1 MTASEMKQKVQVR
14 FWDQKVLIGFGLAL
28 FYSVFD
34 SFLYLFTDYDVN
46 FFQRLMGPG
55 RSEIISRLIILCLF
69 IIFGSHAQ
77 YTINQ
82 RKMAEGR
89 LRRSEERYR
98 RIVETTP
105 DGYYE
110 VDINGNYSYF
120 NDAMCDLLGYSRVE
134 MTGMNHRAYLDDA
147 NSEKLLNAINQVYR
161 TRESIKAL
169 DFTFKR
175 RDGSLR
181 YAESSITLITDDKGE
196 PIGFGGFLH
205 DVTERRQAEALAQ
218 AKMAAETANRE
229 KSRFLA
235 NMSHEIR
242 TPLNSIIGLIELML
256 ETDLRPDQREDLDV
270 VISSAY
276 ALLSLINNLLDYS
289 KIEADKFELENTPF
303 DLREFMRDSIRM
315 MGMRT
320 QTKGLELAYR
330 VAADVPDRL
339 VGDPGRLRQIL
350 LNLIENAV
358 KFTEEG
364 EVVVNVTAHQINRNK
379 ADVRFSVE
387 DTGIGIP
394 RDKQKDVFS
403 AFKQVDAKTTSQYGG
418 TGLGLAVS
426 SQLVRLMGG
435 ELTVSSEMGRGSRF
449 EFVATFKRMREDP
462 LKAAAT
468 DDLKNIR
475 ILVVDDNATTRRLT
489 KEMLDSWMLEAH
501 FASNAEQARQILSED
516 RNLDLVLIDSDMPGS
531 DGFSLA
537 RWIRDQQ
544 LKDLR
549 VVMMLTFPQ
558 LKRKAEFEEL
568 GVKAGVIKPLNP
580 PELYNVLLVAL
591 DKKKMDKDI
600 ARMQIGP
607 AAKSKAPRRSLK
619 ILVAEDTPF
628 NQTFILRLLEKNGHQ
643 PILVENGQQALEAF
657 NPDTF
662 DVVLMD
668 VQMPEMDGFEA
679 TREIRKLE
687 AGSGS
692 HGHMPIIAMTA
703 YATEGDRERCLDAGM
718 DDYVSKPI
726 SASKLFQAIDALVP
740 AEPETQASPS
750 DSPAADG
757 HKSVSL
763 NAEGLLRSF
772 ENDQHLFQELVEI
785 FLNDSPQMLSALR
798 DSLNSNDADTFKR
811 TAHSLKG
818 MLRNFQA
825 ESAAETA
832 FELEQI
838 GDRGKLDGAGQIV
851 DSLAGQLEEVYRK
864 LQQLVKQVSGN

>member
-1 MTASEMKQKVQVR
+1 MK
-14 FWDQKVLIGFGLAL
+14 D
-28 FYSVFD
+28 
-34 SFLYLFTDYDVN
+34 
-46 FFQRLMGPG
+46 
-55 RSEIISRLIILCLF
+55 
-69 IIFGSHAQ
+69 
-77 YTINQ
+77 
-82 RKMAEGR
+82 
-89 LRRSEERYR
+89 
-98 RIVETTP
+98 
-105 DGYYE
+105 
-110 VDINGNYSYF
+110 
-120 NDAMCDLLGYSRVE
+120 
-134 MTGMNHRAYLDDA
+134 
-147 NSEKLLNAINQVYR
+147 
-161 TRESIKAL
+161 
-169 DFTFKR
+169 
-175 RDGSLR
+175 
-181 YAESSITLITDDKGE
+181 TL
-196 PIGFGGFLH
+196 
-205 DVTERRQAEALAQ
+205 
-218 AKMAAETANRE
+218 
-229 KSRFLA
+229 
-235 NMSHEIR
+235 
-242 TPLNSIIGLIELML
+242 
-256 ETDLRPDQREDLDV
+256 
-270 VISSAY
+270 
-276 ALLSLINNLLDYS
+276 
-289 KIEADKFELENTPF
+289 
-303 DLREFMRDSIRM
+303 RM

-364 EVVVNVTAHQINRNK
+364 EVVVNVTTHQLNRNK

-449 EFVATFKRMREDP
+449 EFVATFNCMREDP
-462 LKAAAT
+462 FKAEKTAT
-468 DDLKNIR
+468 DDLKDIR
-475 ILVVDDNATTRRLT
+475 VLVVDDNATTRRLT
-489 KEMLDSWMLEAH
+489 KEMLDSWLLEAH

-580 PELYNVLLVAL
+580 AELLNIVLVAL
-591 DKKKMDKDI
+591 DKKQMDADN
-600 ARMQIGP
+600 ARTQKGP
-607 AAKSKAPRRSLK
+607 GAKSRVPRRSLK

-628 NQTFILRLLEKNGHQ
+628 NQTFILRLLEKNGHK

-703 YATEGDRERCLDAGM
+703 YATEGDRERCLEAGM

-726 SASKLFQAIDALVP
+726 SASKLFQAIEAFVP
-740 AEPETQASPS
+740 AEPEEEAPASPG
-750 DSPAADG
+750 PAADG
-757 HKSVSL
+757 NKSVSL
-763 NAEGLLRSF
+763 NSEGLMRSF
-772 ENDQHLFQELVEI
+772 ENDQDLFKELVEI
-785 FLNDSPQMLSALR
+785 FLNDSPQLLSNLR

-838 GDRGKLDGAGQIV
+838 GERGKLDGAGQIV
-851 DSLAGQLEEVYRK
+851 DSLAGQLEEVSRK
-864 LQQLVKQVSGN
+864 LKQLVKQVSGGG

>member
-1 MTASEMKQKVQVR
+1 
-14 FWDQKVLIGFGLAL
+14 
-28 FYSVFD
+28 
-34 SFLYLFTDYDVN
+34 
-46 FFQRLMGPG
+46 
-55 RSEIISRLIILCLF
+55 
-69 IIFGSHAQ
+69 
-77 YTINQ
+77 
-82 RKMAEGR
+82 
-89 LRRSEERYR
+89 
-98 RIVETTP
+98 
-105 DGYYE
+105 
-110 VDINGNYSYF
+110 
-120 NDAMCDLLGYSRVE
+120 
-134 MTGMNHRAYLDDA
+134 
-147 NSEKLLNAINQVYR
+147 
-161 TRESIKAL
+161 
-169 DFTFKR
+169 
-175 RDGSLR
+175 
-181 YAESSITLITDDKGE
+181 
-196 PIGFGGFLH
+196 
-205 DVTERRQAEALAQ
+205 
-218 AKMAAETANRE
+218 
-229 KSRFLA
+229 
-235 NMSHEIR
+235 
-242 TPLNSIIGLIELML
+242 
-256 ETDLRPDQREDLDV
+256 
-270 VISSAY
+270 
-276 ALLSLINNLLDYS
+276 
-289 KIEADKFELENTPF
+289 
-303 DLREFMRDSIRM
+303 
-315 MGMRT
+315 
-320 QTKGLELAYR
+320 
-330 VAADVPDRL
+330 
-339 VGDPGRLRQIL
+339 
-350 LNLIENAV
+350 
-358 KFTEEG
+358 
-364 EVVVNVTAHQINRNK
+364 
-379 ADVRFSVE
+379 
-387 DTGIGIP
+387 
-394 RDKQKDVFS
+394 
-403 AFKQVDAKTTSQYGG
+403 
-418 TGLGLAVS
+418 
-426 SQLVRLMGG
+426 
-435 ELTVSSEMGRGSRF
+435 
-449 EFVATFKRMREDP
+449 
-462 LKAAAT
+462 
-468 DDLKNIR
+468 
-475 ILVVDDNATTRRLT
+475 
-489 KEMLDSWMLEAH
+489 MLDSWLLEAH

-580 PELYNVLLVAL
+580 PELHNVLLVAL

-600 ARMQIGP
+600 ARTQKKP
-607 AAKSKAPRRSLK
+607 AAKPKAPRRSLK

-687 AGSGS
+687 GGSGS

-740 AEPETQASPS
+740 VEPDTQASPS

-763 NAEGLLRSF
+763 NAEGLIRSF

-838 GDRGKLDGAGQIV
+838 GDRGKLDGADRIV
-851 DSLAGQLEEVYRK
+851 DSLAGQLEEVSRK
-864 LQQLVKQVSGN
+864 LQDLVSKISGN